1 MCAESKMAVL
11 LVNMW
16 FNIPRKSI
24 IQSLKVKSHKWLLKQ
39 TTKGTWLRLH
49 KYMFLNFWTLTGRNL
64 YWSHYSTAKMNGMA
78 WGPPCWKIDIVVGY
92 ALGWNERQRSINPRG
107 ATPNI
112 GTWTL
117 IWYMSVHTIQTIL
130 QCPCPKLIWCL
141 PHINK
146 IVSCCDFS
154 PAHRRAYTASIGRTL
169 TKCRPTQSIYADNL
183 SLQGAHYREKSGKTG
198 NFVKKNPCRE
208 KSGNL
213 EKWVK
218 SGKNQGILQKH
229 VREISGNFQP
239 VCQTLQS
246 FEHGQ

>member
-16 FNIPRKSI
+16 CNIPRKSI

-39 TTKGTWLRLH
+39 TTNGTWLRLH
-49 KYMFLNFWTLTGRNL
+49 KCMFLNFWTLTGRNL
-64 YWSHYSTAKMNGMA
+64 YWSHYSTAPMNGMA

-112 GTWTL
+112 GTWTF

-154 PAHRRAYTASIGRTL
+154 PAQRHVRRAYTAIGRTL

-183 SLQGAHYREKSGKTG
+183 SLQGKIRENREFCEKKSPQGKIREFGKMGKIREFYKNMSGKY
-198 NFVKKNPCRE
+198 
-208 KSGNL
+208 
-213 EKWVK
+213 
-218 SGKNQGILQKH
+218 QGIFSLYVKLCNLLNM
-229 VREISGNFQP
+229 VNKW
-239 VCQTLQS
+239 
-246 FEHGQ
+246 